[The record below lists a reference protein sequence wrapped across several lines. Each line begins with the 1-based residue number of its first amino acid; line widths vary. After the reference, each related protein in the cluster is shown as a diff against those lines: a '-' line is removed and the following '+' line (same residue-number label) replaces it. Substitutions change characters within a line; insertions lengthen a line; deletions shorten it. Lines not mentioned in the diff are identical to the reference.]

1 MSRLSGVVLVV
12 AGLGVGAYAL
22 PWSNEASVTPA
33 PPDQTSV
40 DEQVNSGRAIATSA
54 PVTPPQIAAAA
65 PAAPPAVAGKQPTA
79 PAAAPVPAAPKS
91 PTAGAPS
98 PPTAKAPKTAEPV
111 ALVPPKPV
119 VVRPTEPLLDRAG
132 LARELQRQLKRVG
145 CYDGEI
151 NGVWTPGARKSM
163 KVFTDR
169 VNASLPVEQPDYIL
183 LAMVQGHQGL
193 ACSRTC
199 PGGQDLAE
207 DGRCLPKAVIAAAS
221 KKRGADNTRMVA
233 KAMPQAKVGDA
244 GSSSPTTTVVAGT
257 KLLELADPPMGR
269 MALAG
274 PRVEDKRE
282 TPVHSMAAPPAARE
296 KHDARQ
302 RRHPRRARYVDGYRS
317 REWRRAGAWRARGPS
332 WVPWAQSWN

>member
-1 MSRLSGVVLVV
+1 MSRLSGVALIV

-22 PWSNEASVTPA
+22 PWSNEASVRPA
-33 PPDQTSV
+33 TSDQTSV
-40 DEQVNSGRAIATSA
+40 DEQVNSSRPIATSA

-65 PAAPPAVAGKQPTA
+65 PAAPPAVAGKQLTA
-79 PAAAPVPAAPKS
+79 PAAPVPAAPKS
-91 PTAGAPS
+91 PAAGAPS
-98 PPTAKAPKTAEPV
+98 PTAKAPKTAEPV
-111 ALVPPKPV
+111 ALVPSKPV
-119 VVRPTEPLLDRAG
+119 VVRPTEPVLDRAG

-207 DGRCLPKAVIAAAS
+207 DGRCLPKAVVAAAS
-221 KKRGADNTRMVA
+221 KKRGADNARMVA
-233 KAMPQAKVGDA
+233 KAMPQANVGDA

-257 KLLELADPPMGR
+257 RLLESADPPMGR

-317 REWRRAGAWRARGPS
+317 REWRRAEAWRARGPS
-332 WVPWAQSWN
+332 WVPWTQSRN